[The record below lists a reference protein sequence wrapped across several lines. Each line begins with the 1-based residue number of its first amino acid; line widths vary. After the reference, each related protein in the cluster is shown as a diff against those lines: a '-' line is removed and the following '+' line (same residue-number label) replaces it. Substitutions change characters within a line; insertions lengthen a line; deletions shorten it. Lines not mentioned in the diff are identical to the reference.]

1 MYYVVLSC
9 QVFPSETV
17 ERYVQAHG
25 LMRISSS
32 NRRLSAF
39 MFINDTHRP
48 MVRKTA

>member
-9 QVFPSETV
+9 QVFPSETI

-25 LMRISSS
+25 LMRILF
-32 NRRLSAF
+32 N